1 MCLPPIAWPTP
12 RSRPDPNTGFSPG
25 DERMQT
31 CQSFAAYHSA
41 ACTDIR
47 AHSPASESLALPQH
61 REHGTQ
67 GRGFNARPDLQALAT
82 AEPQLQPNA
91 VLLARF
97 LGLVC
102 STHGACSGSEFSPG
116 DETKAVDC
124 HHRTSVLPGRAQL
137 KAYDEFVKP
146 LNGRVG
152 RY

>member
-1 MCLPPIAWPTP
+1 MSDPQEPIPAPCLVTLLAAIVERHGDVPSSNRLAHTAKPS
-12 RSRPDPNTGFSPG
+12 RS
-25 DERMQT
+25 
-31 CQSFAAYHSA
+31 
-41 ACTDIR
+41 
-47 AHSPASESLALPQH
+47 LPQH
-61 REHGTQ
+61 REQGTQ

-152 RY
+152 R